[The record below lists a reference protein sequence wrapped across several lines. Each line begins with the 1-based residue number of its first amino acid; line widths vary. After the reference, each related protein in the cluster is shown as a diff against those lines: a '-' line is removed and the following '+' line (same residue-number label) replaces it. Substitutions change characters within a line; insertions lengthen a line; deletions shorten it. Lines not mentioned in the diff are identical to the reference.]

1 MFVCFLPF
9 PVWMYPVWIVLKIV
23 FAIPRL
29 HRSLPTQSVTEDPT
43 NNSYLHV
50 FFVERST
57 PDPEP
62 SPPSPRCAE
71 RKPEPTEDG
80 EPVPGAIN
88 EPAQYRATEWRIAPD
103 AEPSPSEQ
111 VREPATTPATR
122 EQAVDGESTEW
133 STAAEGELIV
143 HLGLLDVEGDLIDW
157 ETDLGDRL
165 APSPLSFVPAGP
177 VHPSF
182 VSCPHVQPRVGSC
195 FPVQPWERLSPQVQP
210 GVGFD
215 PGGQAWEPGGS
226 RMPTNAPP
234 PLSSGSP
241 SAHLQPTIYK
251 VRAPRFCHPPSSP
264 WLENPSPPPPASEAR
279 TPPRTVD
286 PAAPISLAST
296 VTCRSTRL
304 PCPSGSALVGQI

>member
-1 MFVCFLPF
+1 M
-9 PVWMYPVWIVLKIV
+9 V
-23 FAIPRL
+23 FERTSPHL
-29 HRSLPTQSVTEDPT
+29 WSG
-43 NNSYLHV
+43 

-80 EPVPGAIN
+80 EPDQRASAVQSDWVEDRPGCR
-88 EPAQYRATEWRIAPD
+88 AQSVWAGARAGDHACHKGASRGRWEHGVEHRCWGWAYC
-103 AEPSPSEQ
+103 AS
-111 VREPATTPATR
+111 
-122 EQAVDGESTEW
+122 G
-133 STAAEGELIV
+133 TAGRRGGPYW
-143 HLGLLDVEGDLIDW
+143 LGNRF
-157 ETDLGDRL
+157 GDRL